1 MNKLLSFLFRRSQCE
16 YAVEFCPRCDA
27 NLTLQRGYRNDLP
40 YWECKGCG
48 EMLINPNI
56 DTETNIVWLCD
67 ECGAMLNV
75 QKGFQEDC
83 GEWECTK
90 CGFANAL
97 EERTIYLSEDEY
109 RMSLQNPYK
118 GMKDEDVL
126 SLLCYE
132 EIESVGG
139 NQDVILICD
148 RTGKM
153 YIKKQLTIFDANV

>member
-75 QKGFQEDC
+75 QTVVLCQDLVQVK
-83 GEWECTK
+83 
-90 CGFANAL
+90 
-97 EERTIYLSEDEY
+97 
-109 RMSLQNPYK
+109 MSFSHSNLPAIPK
-118 GMKDEDVL
+118 LPVD
-126 SLLCYE
+126 
-132 EIESVGG
+132 
-139 NQDVILICD
+139 
-148 RTGKM
+148 
-153 YIKKQLTIFDANV
+153 TIFQNHRVTYNRNDYEFAWYYKTFPSIQIPSGMHVCNC

>member
-56 DTETNIVWLCD
+56 DTETNVVWFCD

-75 QKGFQEDC
+75 QNFRKIAENGSAQSV
-83 GEWECTK
+83 
-90 CGFANAL
+90 AL
-97 EERTIYLSEDEY
+97 
-109 RMSLQNPYK
+109 
-118 GMKDEDVL
+118 
-126 SLLCYE
+126 
-132 EIESVGG
+132 
-139 NQDVILICD
+139 
-148 RTGKM
+148 
-153 YIKKQLTIFDANV
+153 LTH